1 MTVQVPARSHRCRA
15 RRAERAHA
23 VLLRRQCRGWRGA
36 LRGMLDRWLVCLMRK
51 LRSTCT
57 GCDMLEYARAQMSCL
72 RVFYLSR
79 VADGCLYNTQI
90 PRHAQPTRSCKIHC
104 TPLAVAPPHLDWRA
118 THQLNPSRGP
128 SAGGASSFGSAIE
141 LDELRLQKR
150 HPVSRPERAAVQ
162 RTGVE
167 HRATANRA

>member
-1 MTVQVPARSHRCRA
+1 VTVQVPARSHRCRA

-79 VADGCLYNTQI
+79 VADGCRYNTQI
-90 PRHAQPTRSCKIHC
+90 RDTVNQHDCARYTARRSRSLHIS
-104 TPLAVAPPHLDWRA
+104 TGE
-118 THQLNPSRGP
+118 QLIIYS
-128 SAGGASSFGSAIE
+128 
-141 LDELRLQKR
+141 
-150 HPVSRPERAAVQ
+150 
-162 RTGVE
+162 
-167 HRATANRA
+167 